1 MALPNI
7 LPSSNATSNT
17 QHLAVFGESGSGK
30 TVLLSS
36 FYGHMTEPSTI
47 ASSAYRIT
55 AKDASQHDS
64 LRQVYLRMRDLNRT
78 PPANRFKK
86 NSFEFEVSVNQP
98 IDPKA
103 KKAPTPK
110 QVSLVWHDYPG
121 EWWEE
126 TPGTPE
132 EKQRQKDT
140 VATLMGSDV
149 ALLLID
155 ASRLTTDPDTQAR
168 YLKSVLGNYR
178 ESIRRMRTDLVPDG
192 KLLVDFPRIW
202 VLTLSKADLLP
213 DLTASQFADLVTLHA
228 ADEVNQ
234 LRLDIGQLVKGGAVA
249 LGEDFLRLSSA
260 QFSPDRI
267 DTDTTIGVD
276 TIVPLTLLLPISHFA
291 RWEERKILPARKAH
305 QTLVKFTELT
315 SKHKLGPKALAG
327 KAIANPLLR
336 KFPGM
341 KHIDSIAKLA
351 AFLSAAALLGS
362 DQLKRLEEN
371 AKAKHEYLQAALLNF
386 EATLAQA
393 EEQGVLVRR
402 RA

>member
-7 LPSSNATSNT
+7 LPSNNATADT

-47 ASSAYRIT
+47 ASSAYRLT
-55 AKDASQHDS
+55 AKDASQHGS
-64 LRQVYLRMRDLNRT
+64 LRQVYLGMRDLNRT

-86 NSFEFEVSVNQP
+86 NSFEFEVSVNQT
-98 IDPKA
+98 IDPKS

-121 EWWEE
+121 EWLEE
-126 TPGTPE
+126 TPGTAE

-140 VATLMGSDV
+140 IATLMGSDV

-178 ESIRRMRTDLVPDG
+178 ESIQRMRTDLVPDG

-202 VLTLSKADLLP
+202 VLTLSKADLIP

-234 LRLDIGQLVKGGAVA
+234 LRSDIGQLVKGGAVA

-267 DTDTTIGVD
+267 DTDTTIGLD

-291 RWEERKILPARKAH
+291 RWEERKIVPARKAH
-305 QTLVKFTELT
+305 QTLAKFTELT
-315 SKHKLGPKALAG
+315 GKHGPKALAG
-327 KAIANPLLR
+327 KALANPLLK
-336 KFPGM
+336 KFPGIE
-341 KHIDSIAKLA
+341 HISSVAKMA
-351 AFLSAAALLGS
+351 AFISAAALLGS

-386 EATLAQA
+386 EATLVQA

>member
-1 MALPNI
+1 
-7 LPSSNATSNT
+7 
-17 QHLAVFGESGSGK
+17 
-30 TVLLSS
+30 
-36 FYGHMTEPSTI
+36 MTEPSTI
-47 ASSAYRIT
+47 ASIAYRIT
-55 AKDASQHDS
+55 AKDASQHGS
-64 LRQVYLRMRDLNRT
+64 LRQVYLGMRDLNRT

-121 EWWEE
+121 EWLEE
-126 TPGTPE
+126 TPGTSE
-132 EKQRQKDT
+132 EKRRQKDT
-140 VATLMGSDV
+140 IATLMGSDV

-178 ESIRRMRTDLVPDG
+178 ESIQRIRTDLVPDG

-213 DLTASQFADLVTLHA
+213 DLTASQLADLVTLHA

-234 LRLDIGQLVKGGAVA
+234 LRSDIGQLVKGGAVA
-249 LGEDFLRLSSA
+249 LGEDYLRLSSA

-267 DTDTTIGVD
+267 DTDTTIGLD

-305 QTLVKFTELT
+305 QTLAKFTELT
-315 SKHKLGPKALAG
+315 DKHKLGPKALAG
-327 KAIANPLLR
+327 KAIANPLLK

-341 KHIDSIAKLA
+341 KHINSIAKLA

>member
-1 MALPNI
+1 MALPNN
-7 LPSSNATSNT
+7 NATSDT

-47 ASSAYRIT
+47 ASSVYRIT
-55 AKDASQHDS
+55 AKDASQHGS
-64 LRQVYLRMRDLNRT
+64 LRQVYLGMRDLNRT
-78 PPANRFKK
+78 PPADRFKK

-98 IDPKA
+98 IGPEA

-110 QVSLVWHDYPG
+110 QMSLVWHDYPG
-121 EWWEE
+121 EWLEE
-126 TPGTPE
+126 TPDTPE
-132 EKQRQKDT
+132 EKERQKDT
-140 VATLMGSDV
+140 IATLMGSDV

-155 ASRLTTDPDTQAR
+155 ASRLTSDPDTQAR

-178 ESIRRMRTDLVPDG
+178 ESIHRMRTDLVPDG

-202 VLTLSKADLLP
+202 VLTLSKADLIP

-234 LRLDIGQLVKGGAVA
+234 LRSDIGQLVKGGAVA

-267 DTDTTIGVD
+267 DTDTTIGLD

-291 RWEERKILPARKAH
+291 RWEERRILPARKAH
-305 QTLVKFTELT
+305 QTLLKFTELT
-315 SKHKLGPKALAG
+315 GKHKLGPKALAG
-327 KAIANPLLR
+327 KVIANPLLK

-341 KHIDSIAKLA
+341 KHINSIAKLA
-351 AFLSAAALLGS
+351 AFLSAAALIGS

-386 EATLAQA
+386 EATLTQA
-393 EEQGVLVRR
+393 EEQDVLVRR

>member
-1 MALPNI
+1 
-7 LPSSNATSNT
+7 
-17 QHLAVFGESGSGK
+17 
-30 TVLLSS
+30 
-36 FYGHMTEPSTI
+36 
-47 ASSAYRIT
+47 
-55 AKDASQHDS
+55 
-64 LRQVYLRMRDLNRT
+64 
-78 PPANRFKK
+78 
-86 NSFEFEVSVNQP
+86 
-98 IDPKA
+98 
-103 KKAPTPK
+103 
-110 QVSLVWHDYPG
+110 
-121 EWWEE
+121 
-126 TPGTPE
+126 
-132 EKQRQKDT
+132 
-140 VATLMGSDV
+140 
-149 ALLLID
+149 
-155 ASRLTTDPDTQAR
+155 
-168 YLKSVLGNYR
+168 
-178 ESIRRMRTDLVPDG
+178 MRTDLVPDG

-202 VLTLSKADLLP
+202 VLTLSKADLIP

-234 LRLDIGQLVKGGAVA
+234 LRSDIGQLVKGGAVA

-267 DTDTTIGVD
+267 DTDTTIGLD

-305 QTLVKFTELT
+305 QTLLKFTELT
-315 SKHKLGPKALAG
+315 GKHGPKALAG
-327 KAIANPLLR
+327 KAIANPLLK

-341 KHIDSIAKLA
+341 KHINSIAKLA

-362 DQLKRLEEN
+362 DQLKHLEEN

>member
-1 MALPNI
+1 MALRNI
-7 LPSSNATSNT
+7 SRSTNATSDT

-47 ASSAYRIT
+47 VNSAYRVT
-55 AKDASQHDS
+55 AKDSSQHRS
-64 LRQVYLRMRDLNRT
+64 LRQVYLGMRDLDRT

-86 NSFEFEVSVNQP
+86 NSFEFDVSVNQP
-98 IDPKA
+98 TDPTA
-103 KKAPTPK
+103 KRAPTPRRM
-110 QVSLVWHDYPG
+110 VLVWHDYPG
-121 EWWEE
+121 EWLEE

-140 VATLMGSDV
+140 IATLMGSDV

-178 ESIRRMRTDLVPDG
+178 ESIQRMRQDLIPDG

-202 VLTLSKADLLP
+202 VFTLSKADLLP
-213 DLTASQFADLVTLHA
+213 EVTAVQFADLVTLHA

-234 LRLDIGQLVKGGAVA
+234 LRSDIGQLVKGGAVA
-249 LGEDFLRLSSA
+249 IGEDFLRLSSA
-260 QFSPDRI
+260 QFKPGHI
-267 DTDTTIGVD
+267 DTGTTIGLD
-276 TIVPLTLLLPISHFA
+276 TIVPLTMLLPIGHFA
-291 RWEERKILPARKAH
+291 RWEERKILPARKARE
-305 QTLVKFTELT
+305 TLFKFTNLT
-315 SKHKLGPKALAG
+315 GKHKLGPKALAG
-327 KAIANPLLR
+327 KALASPLL
-336 KFPGM
+336 KKLPGL
-341 KHIDSIAKLA
+341 KHINSIAEMA

-371 AKAKHEYLQAALLNF
+371 TKANHEYLEAALLNF
-386 EATLAQA
+386 EATLTQA
-393 EEQGVLVRR
+393 EEQGVLARR
-402 RA
+402 KA

>member
-7 LPSSNATSNT
+7 LPSNNATADT

-55 AKDASQHDS
+55 AKDASQHGS
-64 LRQVYLRMRDLNRT
+64 LRQVYLGMRDLNRT

-98 IDPKA
+98 IDPKS

-121 EWWEE
+121 EWLDE
-126 TPGTPE
+126 TPGTAE

-140 VATLMGSDV
+140 IATLMGSDV

-178 ESIRRMRTDLVPDG
+178 ESIQRMRTDLVPDG

-202 VLTLSKADLLP
+202 VLTLSKADLIP

-234 LRLDIGQLVKGGAVA
+234 LRSDIGQLVKGGAVA

-267 DTDTTIGVD
+267 DTDTTIGLD

-291 RWEERKILPARKAH
+291 RWEERKIVPARKAH
-305 QTLVKFTELT
+305 QTLAKFTELT
-315 SKHKLGPKALAG
+315 GKHGPKALAG
-327 KAIANPLLR
+327 KALANPLLK
-336 KFPGM
+336 KFPGIE
-341 KHIDSIAKLA
+341 HISSIAKMA
-351 AFLSAAALLGS
+351 AFISAAALLGS

>member
-1 MALPNI
+1 MALQNI
-7 LPSSNATSNT
+7 LPSNNAISDT

-55 AKDASQHDS
+55 AKDASQHGS
-64 LRQVYLRMRDLNRT
+64 LRQVYLGMRDLNRT

-121 EWWEE
+121 EWLEE
-126 TPGTPE
+126 TPGTAE

-140 VATLMGSDV
+140 IATLMGSDV

-155 ASRLTTDPDTQAR
+155 PSRLTTDPGTQAR

-178 ESIRRMRTDLVPDG
+178 ESIQRMRADLVPDG

-234 LRLDIGQLVKGGAVA
+234 LRSDIGQLVKGGAVA

-267 DTDTTIGVD
+267 NTDTTIGLD

-291 RWEERKILPARKAH
+291 RWEQRKILPARKAH
-305 QTLVKFTELT
+305 QTLVKFTKLT
-315 SKHKLGPKALAG
+315 GKHKLGPKALAG
-327 KAIANPLLR
+327 KALANPLLK

-341 KHIDSIAKLA
+341 KHANSIAKLA

-393 EEQGVLVRR
+393 EEQDVLARR